1 MRAMSF
7 TAQPI
12 NPVMIYGMTQP
23 HVFHGVRNG
32 MRGLQ
37 GCPGGGH
44 VSCTGNGCGCSGGSG
59 LNGLG
64 QALSPSLDSVIQGAF
79 AWLGGSV
86 QANLPASAAVS
97 PNIGSAGAALT
108 TLMGYLPYIVGGY
121 LLYKVVSK

>member
-7 TAQPI
+7 TAKPI

-59 LNGLG
+59 LHGLAQG
-64 QALSPSLDSVIQGAF
+64 TSPSLDALLQGAF
-79 AWLGGSV
+79 SWLGAATTS
-86 QANLPASAAVS
+86 ALPASASVS
-97 PNIGSAGAALT
+97 PNFGSGGSIS
-108 TLMGYLPYIVGGY
+108 TLIQNYLPYIIGGY
-121 LLYKVVSK
+121 LLYRVVSK